1 MNIENQ
7 EYLEYK
13 RDKMTIEVQVRNN
26 NVEKAIRVLK
36 KKIQKDGMMRELRQR
51 QYYEK
56 PTLKR
61 QRKLK
66 ESLRRVAKE
75 NRLRE
80 KYL

>member
-1 MNIENQ
+1 
-7 EYLEYK
+7 
-13 RDKMTIEVQVRNN
+13 MTIEVQVRNN

-36 KKIQKDGMMRELRQR
+36 KKIQTDGMMRELRQR

>member
-1 MNIENQ
+1 
-7 EYLEYK
+7 
-13 RDKMTIEVQVRNN
+13 MTIEVQVRNN

-66 ESLRRVAKE
+66 ETLRRVAKE

>member
-1 MNIENQ
+1 
-7 EYLEYK
+7 
-13 RDKMTIEVQVRNN
+13 MTIEVQVRNN

-66 ESLRRVAKE
+66 ESIRRVAKE

>member
-1 MNIENQ
+1 
-7 EYLEYK
+7 
-13 RDKMTIEVQVRNN
+13 MTISVDVRNN

-36 KKIQKDGMMRELRQR
+36 KKLQKDGMMRELRQR

-56 PTLKR
+56 PSLKR

-75 NRLRE
+75 KRLRE
-80 KYL
+80 KRDS

>member
-1 MNIENQ
+1 
-7 EYLEYK
+7 
-13 RDKMTIEVQVRNN
+13 MTIEVQVRNN

-56 PTLKR
+56 PTLKL

>member
-1 MNIENQ
+1 
-7 EYLEYK
+7 
-13 RDKMTIEVQVRNN
+13 MTIEVQVRNN
-26 NVEKAIRVLK
+26 NAEKAIRLLK

-61 QRKLK
+61 QRKHK

-75 NRLRE
+75 NRLKER
-80 KYL
+80 YL

>member
-1 MNIENQ
+1 
-7 EYLEYK
+7 
-13 RDKMTIEVQVRNN
+13 MTIEVQVRNN

-56 PTLKR
+56 PSLKR

-66 ESLRRVAKE
+66 ESLRRIAKE
-75 NRLRE
+75 KRLRE
-80 KYL
+80 KRDS

>member
-1 MNIENQ
+1 
-7 EYLEYK
+7 
-13 RDKMTIEVQVRNN
+13 MTIEVQVRKN

>member
-1 MNIENQ
+1 
-7 EYLEYK
+7 
-13 RDKMTIEVQVRNN
+13 MTIEVQVRNI

-36 KKIQKDGMMRELRQR
+36 KIIQKDGMMRELRQR

>member
-1 MNIENQ
+1 MA
-7 EYLEYK
+7 
-13 RDKMTIEVQVRNN
+13 IEVQVRNN

>member
-1 MNIENQ
+1 MAIEI
-7 EYLEYK
+7 
-13 RDKMTIEVQVRNN
+13 RVFNN

-36 KKIQKDGMMRELRQR
+36 KKIQKDGLMRELRQR

>member
-1 MNIENQ
+1 
-7 EYLEYK
+7 
-13 RDKMTIEVQVRNN
+13 MTIEVQVRNN

-80 KYL
+80 KDL

>member
-1 MNIENQ
+1 
-7 EYLEYK
+7 
-13 RDKMTIEVQVRNN
+13 MTIEVQVRNN
-26 NVEKAIRVLK
+26 NVEKAIRVFK

>member
-1 MNIENQ
+1 
-7 EYLEYK
+7 
-13 RDKMTIEVQVRNN
+13 MTIEVQVRNN

-66 ESLRRVAKE
+66 ESLRRVA
-75 NRLRE
+75 
-80 KYL
+80 

>member
-1 MNIENQ
+1 
-7 EYLEYK
+7 
-13 RDKMTIEVQVRNN
+13 MTIEVQVRNN

-61 QRKLK
+61 QRKHK

-75 NRLRE
+75 NRLKER
-80 KYL
+80 YL

>member
-1 MNIENQ
+1 
-7 EYLEYK
+7 
-13 RDKMTIEVQVRNN
+13 MTIEVQVRNN

-75 NRLRE
+75 NRLKER
-80 KYL
+80 YL

>member
-1 MNIENQ
+1 
-7 EYLEYK
+7 
-13 RDKMTIEVQVRNN
+13 MTIEVQVRNT

-36 KKIQKDGMMRELRQR
+36 KKIQKDGLMRELRQR

>member
-1 MNIENQ
+1 
-7 EYLEYK
+7 
-13 RDKMTIEVQVRNN
+13 MTIEVQVRNN
-26 NVEKAIRVLK
+26 NVEKAIPVLK

>member
-1 MNIENQ
+1 
-7 EYLEYK
+7 
-13 RDKMTIEVQVRNN
+13 MTIEVQVRNN

-36 KKIQKDGMMRELRQR
+36 KKIQKDGLMRELRQR

-56 PTLKR
+56 PPLKR

>member
-1 MNIENQ
+1 
-7 EYLEYK
+7 
-13 RDKMTIEVQVRNN
+13 MTIEVQVRNN

-36 KKIQKDGMMRELRQR
+36 KKIQKDGLMRELRQR

-66 ESLRRVAKE
+66 ESIRRVAKE

>member
-1 MNIENQ
+1 
-7 EYLEYK
+7 
-13 RDKMTIEVQVRNN
+13 MTIEVQVRNN

-61 QRKLK
+61 QRKHK
-66 ESLRRVAKE
+66 DSLRTVAKE
-75 NRLRE
+75 NRLKER
-80 KYL
+80 YL